1 MQKCNANKY
10 IEPLHHQKKEESTK
24 VEMGEEHKSQKT
36 KKGSERFNLFCLD
49 TPLQQRNDQRRQ
61 HNKQMMENKGV
72 NRLKCMFVSEIHI
85 TKIDTER

>member
-1 MQKCNANKY
+1 
-10 IEPLHHQKKEESTK
+10 
-24 VEMGEEHKSQKT
+24 MGEEHKSQKT